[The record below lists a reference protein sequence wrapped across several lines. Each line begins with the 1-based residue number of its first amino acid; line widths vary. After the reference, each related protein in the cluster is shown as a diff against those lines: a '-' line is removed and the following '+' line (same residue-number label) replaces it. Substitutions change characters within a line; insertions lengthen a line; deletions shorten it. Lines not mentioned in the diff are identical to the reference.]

1 MADPVLII
9 GAGPVGLTMAAE
21 LARYGVPLRII
32 DQAAAR
38 TDKSKALVI
47 WSRTLELL
55 EQAGAVA
62 PFIKNGHKLL
72 AADMYAGAQQIG
84 RIDFTG
90 IRSTY
95 AYALL
100 LPQSKTEELLESHLE
115 DLGVRVERQVELI
128 DFTAAGEEVE
138 ATLRDARG
146 AIETARANWLIGCD
160 GAHSLV
166 RHKLDLKFEGATL
179 QSDFM
184 LADVHLD
191 GWPVP
196 ETELALYWHADGVLG
211 AFPISPGRFRII
223 ADVGAATGDKPQ
235 DPDLAQVQAIVE
247 QRGPGGVTVRDP
259 VWLSGFR
266 INERKVTEYRKGR
279 AFLVG
284 DAAHVH
290 SPAGGQGMNTGMQ
303 DAFNL
308 AWKLAMVCHHEA
320 LPGRLLDSYSA
331 ERSAVGKKVLA
342 DAGHLTALATLRNP
356 LAQGLRNIAGGMLMG
371 LTKVKEAMARN
382 FSEIAISYPDSP
394 LNGPRVRGLS
404 DPAPGERL
412 PPDPDVR
419 IGTTPKFFLHAA
431 RSAALDRLVAHHG
444 AILAPDLRPALHAN
458 GVWMIRPDGYVAA
471 VANADDIDPL
481 ERYLESLI
489 Q

>member
-1 MADPVLII
+1 
-9 GAGPVGLTMAAE
+9 
-21 LARYGVPLRII
+21 
-32 DQAAAR
+32 
-38 TDKSKALVI
+38 
-47 WSRTLELL
+47 
-55 EQAGAVA
+55 
-62 PFIKNGHKLL
+62 
-72 AADMYAGAQQIG
+72 
-84 RIDFTG
+84 
-90 IRSTY
+90 
-95 AYALL
+95 
-100 LPQSKTEELLESHLE
+100 
-115 DLGVRVERQVELI
+115 
-128 DFTAAGEEVE
+128 
-138 ATLRDARG
+138 
-146 AIETARANWLIGCD
+146 
-160 GAHSLV
+160 
-166 RHKLDLKFEGATL
+166 
-179 QSDFM
+179 
-184 LADVHLD
+184 
-191 GWPVP
+191 
-196 ETELALYWHADGVLG
+196 
-211 AFPISPGRFRII
+211 
-223 ADVGAATGDKPQ
+223 
-235 DPDLAQVQAIVE
+235 
-247 QRGPGGVTVRDP
+247 VTVRDP